1 MKKLHHENIVK
12 LIDYK
17 ESQNNCYII
26 MEYQSRRF
34 RRYLNFLKRNLGLLE
49 NRKLIPE

>member
-12 LIDYK
+12 LIDYV

-26 MEYQSRRF
+26 MEYCNQ
-34 RRYLNFLKRNLGLLE
+34 GDLE
-49 NRKLIPE
+49 GI